1 MKKIL
6 LLSLA
11 LSSAFGA
18 FAQMPSSGYYRVQ
31 NVASGRYV
39 VLVDNRGSIDFA
51 TTDADLNALR
61 TVKGFETVAS
71 NPASV
76 IYAEKYNTREYILY
90 SQGTDT
96 YSIVSEYLRLYDNG
110 DGTYKAYATNSG
122 MTKYLVDDPDLDTD
136 PAHLYTG
143 SRTSETGD
151 WYVISLSSEEGAYF
165 GITPDITVGN
175 DHYKMLYTAFPYS
188 FVSSGMVAYYIDK
201 SDIAADGTG
210 YAELKQLTTD
220 VVPAAT
226 PVIVQCSSLQASGNK
241 ANPLTSTTS
250 SPSDNLLTGVYFCND
265 VRLEAHRN
273 VVDYDPTTMRV
284 LGVTSDGSL
293 GMIKED
299 ASSLPYIPANTAY
312 LTVPSG
318 FPSEM
323 KLIAESD
330 YEKVLEEHGGSA
342 TAAVTSP
349 LSTTETKPGVYTL
362 SGTKLS
368 DSNTLPSELPA
379 GLYIVGGK
387 KVAVH

>member
-1 MKKIL
+1 MKKTL
-6 LLSLA
+6 LLSMLMT
-11 LSSAFGA
+11 SAIGA
-18 FAQMPSSGYYRVQ
+18 FAQLPSSGYYRVQ
-31 NVASGRYV
+31 NAASERYV
-39 VLVDNRGSIDFA
+39 VLVDDRGSIDFA

-71 NPASV
+71 NPASI
-76 IYAEKYNTREYILY
+76 IYAEKHNTREYILY
-90 SQGTDT
+90 AQGTDT

-122 MTKYLVDDPDLDTD
+122 ATKYLIDDPDLDTD
-136 PAHLYTG
+136 PAHMYTG
-143 SRTSETGD
+143 GRTSATGD
-151 WYVISLSSEEGAYF
+151 WLVNPVSSADGYYF

-175 DHYKMLYTAFPYS
+175 ENYKMLYASFPFS
-188 FVSSGMVAYYIDK
+188 FESSGMVAYYIDK

-210 YAELKQLTTD
+210 YAELKQVTSSTI
-220 VVPAAT
+220 PAAT

-241 ANPLTSTTS
+241 LNPLTSS
-250 SPSDNLLTGVYFCND
+250 ASAPSDNLLKGVYFCND
-265 VRLEAHRN
+265 VRLSAHRN

-293 GMIKED
+293 GMIKESS
-299 ASSLPYIPANTAY
+299 SSLAYIPANTAY

-330 YEKVLEEHGGSA
+330 YDKVLEEHGGSA
-342 TAAVTSP
+342 TAAISSVRS
-349 LSTTETKPGVYTL
+349 SAEAKPGVYTL

-368 DSNTLPSELPA
+368 DSNTLPAELPA

-387 KVAVH
+387 KVAVR

>member
-1 MKKIL
+1 MKKLI

-11 LSSAFGA
+11 LSSAFVA
-18 FAQMPSSGYYRVQ
+18 HAQLPSSGYYRVQ
-31 NVASGRYV
+31 NVASERYV

-61 TVKGFETVAS
+61 TVKGFETVVS

-76 IYAEKYNTREYILY
+76 IYAEKHNTREYILY

-122 MTKYLVDDPDLDTD
+122 MTKYLIDDPDLDTD
-136 PAHLYTG
+136 PAHMYTG
-143 SRTSETGD
+143 GRTSATGD
-151 WYVISLSSEEGAYF
+151 WRVISLSSEEGAYF
-165 GITPDITVGN
+165 GVTPDITVGN
-175 DHYKMLYTAFPYS
+175 DHYKMLYTAFPYT
-188 FVSSGMVAYYIDK
+188 FESSGIVAYYIDK

-210 YAELKQLTTD
+210 YAELKQVTSST
-220 VVPAAT
+220 VPAAT
-226 PVIVQCSSLQASGNK
+226 PVIMQCSSLQASGNK
-241 ANPLTSTTS
+241 LNPVSSTAS
-250 SPSDNLLTGVYFCND
+250 SPSDNLLKGVYFCND

-299 ASSLPYIPANTAY
+299 ASALPYIPANTAY
-312 LTVPSG
+312 LTVSSG

-323 KLIAESD
+323 KLIASSD

-349 LSTTETKPGVYTL
+349 LSTAETKPGVYTL

-368 DSNTLPSELPA
+368 DSNTLPAELPA